1 MRRLLVVV
9 ALVLAAAIALPAA
22 SAGGQ
27 ASTVVSGG
35 GQGTYGG
42 DFDGN
47 GSVDGTHFGMGVVI
61 SPGGAAQ
68 GHFLCLMAGN
78 VPFLGLKLMSV
89 EGRVTRGSAD
99 LVAGTASFSGIAR
112 VNLANGTVFTGV
124 PFSVFVRAGG
134 PGIGGVTLTVI
145 GAFDGVPGDTAPGNG
160 NYDLPAETVTS
171 GQITIQ

>member
-1 MRRLLVVV
+1 MKRLPAVGLLLAV
-9 ALVLAAAIALPAA
+9 ALLLATSSA
-22 SAGGQ
+22 SGH
-27 ASTVVSGG
+27 ASTIVSGG

-47 GSVDGTHFGMGVVI
+47 GSVDGSHFGMGVVI

-68 GHFLCLMAGN
+68 GHFLCQMAGN

-89 EGRVTRGSAD
+89 EGRVTSGSVDA
-99 LVAGTASFSGIAR
+99 VAGTASFTGVAR

-124 PFSVFVRAGG
+124 PFQVFVKAGG
-134 PGIGGVTLTVI
+134 PGTGGITLSVI

-160 NYDLPAETVTS
+160 NYDLPDETVTS
-171 GQITIQ
+171 GGISLR

>member
-1 MRRLLVVV
+1 MRRLLAV
-9 ALVLAAAIALPAA
+9 ALMMAAALALAAA

-47 GSVDGTHFGMGVVI
+47 GSIDGTHFGIGVVV
-61 SPGGAAQ
+61 SAGGGVQ

-78 VPFLGLKLMSV
+78 VPFLGLKLMQV
-89 EGRVTRGSAD
+89 EGQVTSGSAD
-99 LVAGTASFSGIAR
+99 VGAGTASFSGVAR
-112 VNLANGTVFTGV
+112 VNLGNGVIFTGV
-124 PFSVFVRAGG
+124 PFRVSVKAGG
-134 PGIGGVTLTVI
+134 AGEGRVTLTVI

-160 NYDLPAETVTS
+160 NYDLPPETVTS